1 MREFII
7 GGPPVVCMHCLTWDV
22 EGDHCSG
29 VTVYVHSKTLVRQSQ
44 LLGVLRSTKTE
55 RQLTE
60 MIVFLNDGPAL
71 YIVTRRSGSGR
82 WLVRRRWLLLLLLLG
97 RRRGLLRW
105 AWWIFTVL
113 SRFLVSLSQLLLVCY
128 IYIDRVWVEGI
139 CCNYTDTGTCVAVAC
154 KSANIMNLEICRQ
167 FGPELLSSY
176 RPGVLSSLRN
186 FLCSSSNTFS
196 PSFLNAISSSDS
208 SGLHT

>member
-1 MREFII
+1 MVGQEEVVVVVAAAREEAWSLAV
-7 GGPPVVCMHCLTWDV
+7 GVVDLHC
-22 EGDHCSG
+22 
-29 VTVYVHSKTLVRQSQ
+29 TLEISCQPLSTSSC
-44 LLGVLRSTKTE
+44 LLH
-55 RQLTE
+55 
-60 MIVFLNDGPAL
+60 
-71 YIVTRRSGSGR
+71 
-82 WLVRRRWLLLLLLLG
+82 
-97 RRRGLLRW
+97 
-105 AWWIFTVL
+105 
-113 SRFLVSLSQLLLVCY
+113 